1 MSSQANCDLMV
12 GIAKTMVAV
21 GSALSIIK
29 AGDWANFLPAPLS
42 SHSKTLLKIV
52 QAPSIVLYREKNVC
66 SNCSN
71 WDSFESEMGSY

>member
-1 MSSQANCDLMV
+1 MV
-12 GIAKTMVAV
+12 GIAKTMVYSGGLQIRAV

-29 AGDWANFLPAPLS
+29 AGDWTTFLPGPLS

-52 QAPSIVLYREKNVC
+52 RAPSIVLYREINVC
-66 SNCSN
+66 SNCSD